1 MTRLV
6 AIDPGRS
13 KCGLV
18 LVDPKAGAV
27 LDGKVIASAA
37 VIDLIN
43 SWQKQAPL
51 QGIIIGNGT
60 SSEYWQNLLSHIAPL
75 QVVEERGT
83 TLRARQRYWQL
94 WPPNNW
100 QRWLPRGMILPPHDL
115 DAVAALVLLE
125 DHLQQQLYWPGPPNF
140 RTEP

>member
-18 LVDPKAGAV
+18 LVDPKASAV
-27 LDGKVIASAA
+27 LDGKVIAAAA

-51 QGIIIGNGT
+51 QRMMIGNGT
-60 SSEYWQNLLSHIAPL
+60 SSEYWQKLLSHIAPL

>member
-27 LDGKVIASAA
+27 LDGKVIAAAA

-51 QGIIIGNGT
+51 QGIMIGNGT

-100 QRWLPRGMILPPHDL
+100 
-115 DAVAALVLLE
+115 
-125 DHLQQQLYWPGPPNF
+125 
-140 RTEP
+140 